1 MLRLA
6 ADIGGTFTDVV
17 AYDMA
22 DGAVAFAK
30 APSTPDNPA
39 RGVLDALGVLARQRG
54 EETAAMLG
62 RAENFLH
69 GTTVATNTLAEG
81 NGPRIGML
89 TTRGFRDV
97 LELREGT
104 KQDRYALRTAFPEAL
119 IPREWRLEVS
129 ERIGWDGAVREAL
142 DEADARAAI
151 AVLREGGIEII
162 VIGLLHAHAN
172 PGHEQRLGVLV
183 REMGWDVPM
192 VLSHEILNRQG
203 EYQRFSTAAVN
214 ATVTP
219 RLAGYL
225 RQLEAGLAEVAGKVL
240 PVMIMQSS
248 GGLLPAEAAST
259 FGVGCVTSGP
269 AGGAIASA
277 FLTRAMEGAHA
288 VAFDIGG
295 TTTDISLIE
304 ESRPVERLRTDTD
317 AHTIAIPSID
327 IRVEAIGGGSIASVD
342 VGGVLSVGPRSAGAM
357 PGPAAYGR
365 GGQRATV
372 TDAAVVLGYLAEG
385 AFMGGRLPLSRDL
398 ALDAV
403 RRDVAEPL
411 GLSVEDAARA
421 VYSLAATKVAEGVRA
436 TTVGRGIDPRDLAL
450 IGFGGAGGLYMDLVA
465 RELEMETAIAPR
477 AASVLSAFGFLAAP
491 VRFDDGRTLSQPLA
505 ALEPAMLRATFEGM
519 AARLGARLAE
529 AGYPPERTRFE
540 YRLDCRYARQIGTV
554 EVVATGEESGAE
566 DLARLAGNFAQR
578 YEALYGHRHPGE
590 VCVLENCRVSAIGLQ
605 PGIDFPTATGTA
617 TPEGALR
624 GHRRVYGEQ
633 GWAERPVL
641 GFEDLAPGG
650 IVRGPA
656 LLEST
661 TTTIVVEAGTIA
673 IIDRFGSAVLSPASL
688 ELHS

>member
-17 AYDMA
+17 AYDLA

-30 APSTPDNPA
+30 APSTPQEPA
-39 RGVLDALGVLARQRG
+39 RGVLDALAVLAAQRG
-54 EETAAMLG
+54 EPLPAMLA

-81 NGPRIGML
+81 TGPRAGLL

-104 KQDRYALRTAFPEAL
+104 KQDRYALRTPFPEAL
-119 IPREWRLEVS
+119 IPREYRLEVS
-129 ERIGWDGAVREAL
+129 ERIGWDGVVREAL
-142 DEADARAAI
+142 DEDGARAAI
-151 AVLREGGIEII
+151 AALKAEGVEVL
-162 VIGLLHAHAN
+162 VVGLLHAHAN
-172 PGHEQRLGVLV
+172 PAHERRLAGLV
-183 REMGWDVPM
+183 EESGWAGPI
-192 VLSHEILNRQG
+192 VLSHQILNRQG

-214 ATVTP
+214 AIVTP

-225 RQLEAGLAEVAGKVL
+225 RKLEAGLIEAAGKPL

-248 GGLLPAEAAST
+248 GGLLPAPAASA

-277 FLTRAMEGAHA
+277 FLTRSIEGSHA

-304 ESRPVERLRTDTD
+304 DGRAVERLRTDSD

-342 VGGVLSVGPRSAGAM
+342 AGGVLSVGPRSSGAM

-385 AFMGGRLPLSRDL
+385 AFMGGRLPLSRKL
-398 ALDAV
+398 AAEV
-403 RRDVAEPL
+403 VMRDVAEPL
-411 GLSVEDAARA
+411 GLSLEDAARA
-421 VYSLAATKVAEGVRA
+421 IYRLAATKVAEGVRA

-491 VRFDDGRTLSQPLA
+491 VRFDDGRTLSLPLRG
-505 ALEPAMLRATFEGM
+505 LDPATLRETFAGM
-519 AARLGARLAE
+519 VAVLSARLAD
-529 AGYPPERTRFE
+529 AGFPAERQRFE
-540 YRLDCRYARQIGTV
+540 YRLDCRYIRQVGTV
-554 EVVATGEESGAE
+554 EVLSSGDESLDAIAE
-566 DLARLAGNFAQR
+566 NFARR

-590 VCVLENCRVSAIGLQ
+590 VCVIENCRVSAIGLQ
-605 PGIDFPTATGTA
+605 QAIDFPAAAGTD
-617 TPEGALR
+617 TPDAALR
-624 GHRRVYGEQ
+624 GHRRVFGDH
-633 GWAERPVL
+633 GWEERPVY
-641 GFEDLAPGG
+641 GFEELAPGA
-650 IVRGPA
+650 IVTGPA

-661 TTTIVVEAGTIA
+661 TTTIVVEAGSTVT
-673 IIDRFGSAVLSPASL
+673 IDRFGGAVLRPAIQ
-688 ELHS
+688 EQGA